1 MKGLVAPGRPLFVA
15 CGRTKLCSR
24 VWWAA
29 ILIFGGAQEVDE
41 LVLGCVAMRREAR
54 SLQHESKSLALGSG
68 PAFRHD
74 ARDLGGQD
82 SLALPGS
89 CALAVSLCASTRHW
103 TGSQHEER
111 CRKDEL
117 RMFDLY
123 LNVLR
128 YPYLYPLIVLQPAG
142 VVFGKRAT
150 KTPFFLASH
159 IAFTP
164 PSLRPRCDGWWRR
177 GADGA
182 TVCSGFHRMA
192 SRPLGRGGMR
202 TLAILAFLCY
212 FCSFTSALQFAP
224 SLQPRPRSAVA
235 VRCCEPGASSALSGK
250 QKSVLRSH
258 AGRLAASKS
267 LHYVTVA
274 EPAASAAEVD
284 RQLAAAELV
293 RCKFQVAKKAEAKVL
308 AQELAEMCDAAV
320 AEVLGHTALLYRPSE
335 KRLYDINV

>member
-1 MKGLVAPGRPLFVA
+1 
-15 CGRTKLCSR
+15 
-24 VWWAA
+24 
-29 ILIFGGAQEVDE
+29 
-41 LVLGCVAMRREAR
+41 
-54 SLQHESKSLALGSG
+54 
-68 PAFRHD
+68 
-74 ARDLGGQD
+74 
-82 SLALPGS
+82 
-89 CALAVSLCASTRHW
+89 
-103 TGSQHEER
+103 
-111 CRKDEL
+111 
-117 RMFDLY
+117 
-123 LNVLR
+123 
-128 YPYLYPLIVLQPAG
+128 
-142 VVFGKRAT
+142 
-150 KTPFFLASH
+150 
-159 IAFTP
+159 
-164 PSLRPRCDGWWRR
+164 
-177 GADGA
+177 
-182 TVCSGFHRMA
+182 
-192 SRPLGRGGMR
+192 MR

-274 EPAASAAEVD
+274 APAASAAEVD